1 MMNSYP
7 NNNEVDER
15 QHLLGTQSNAE
26 HTDYGVATSV
36 MNLASDSHDERNKM
50 HLIRSNRIID
60 LFQL

>member
-7 NNNEVDER
+7 NNNEIDER

-36 MNLASDSHDERNKM
+36 LNLVDDSHTEINKM
-50 HLIRSNRIID
+50 HLFRSNKID
-60 LFQL
+60 LFEL